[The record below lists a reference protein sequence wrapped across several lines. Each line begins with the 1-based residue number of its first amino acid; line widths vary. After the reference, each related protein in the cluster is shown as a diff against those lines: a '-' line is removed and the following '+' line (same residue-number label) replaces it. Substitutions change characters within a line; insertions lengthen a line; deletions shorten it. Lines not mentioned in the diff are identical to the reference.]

1 MVEPLRADD
10 ELMRREIT
18 FRRGGE
24 AVDAIAGYLDGGADV
39 VIVRRAEGEP
49 LMVPSSHLWRR
60 ISALL
65 KADPQGPERGA

>member
-18 FRRGGE
+18 FRQGGE

-49 LMVPSSHLWRR
+49 LMVPSPHLWRR
-60 ISALL
+60 ISALM
-65 KADPQGPERGA
+65 KAAAT